1 MPTDALTS
9 LIMPH
14 GDHHHHDNDHDDLDD
29 HDDLRLD

>member
-14 GDHHHHDNDHDDLDD
+14 GDHHHDNDHDDLDD